1 MNIMLVEMGKKDQ
14 VFVEM
19 LGNIILERVLLFVV

>member
-1 MNIMLVEMGKKDQ
+1 MLVEMGKKDQ

>member
-1 MNIMLVEMGKKDQ
+1 MLIEMGKKDQ